1 MNKAFE
7 KIQQN
12 RTSTPNQTKRR
23 ITTSVNTT
31 LIDNAD
37 LSKHLPFK
45 EYKEAGT
52 YWNKYPK
59 TDYTYSKL
67 SPHRREIA
75 PGVVA
80 MPNMSRQSL
89 DKHHERVNYMATS
102 NPEQEDFIRAR
113 YETTRH
119 IREAYVPPKPE
130 IQYDSQDEVD
140 LSEFERCHVKN
151 YYLTTNATKQ
161 STVKKEIWIKR
172 VFTSIFTSIFTTF
185 YWMTDI
191 FRSKENETMYYTR
204 YEEEKQG
211 FFGTFFSSIKNGVL
225 AVFRRFYVFISTILY
240 WDSWL
245 LQSSSTLEEGRTKKR
260 FLLLLLILFPLL
272 LLGGEFLF

>member
-7 KIQQN
+7 KIQKN
-12 RTSTPNQTKRR
+12 RTSTPNQSKRR
-23 ITTSVNTT
+23 ISTSVNTT

-102 NPEQEDFIRAR
+102 NPERETEIRAR
-113 YETTRH
+113 YEATRH
-119 IREAYVPPKPE
+119 IRSAYVPPRPE
-130 IQYDSQDEVD
+130 IHYDSQDEVD
-140 LSEFERCHVKN
+140 LSEFERCHVKK
-151 YYLTTNATKQ
+151 YYTTTTT
-161 STVKKEIWIKR
+161 STIKKEIWIKR

-191 FRSKENETMYYTR
+191 FRSRDETLYYTR

-211 FFGTFFSSIKNGVL
+211 FFGRLFSSFKNGVL
-225 AVFRRFYVFISTILY
+225 AVFRRFYIFISSVLY
-240 WDSWL
+240 LDSWL
-245 LQSSSTLEEGRTKKR
+245 LQSSSKLEEGRTKKR
-260 FLLLLLILFPLL
+260 FLLLLLILLPLL
-272 LLGGEFLF
+272 LLGGEFIF